1 MSPCISPETGDNG
14 RRTRQTCSERK
25 NMLTCIYN
33 DLPKSLF
40 VIQTFSTLEN
50 EQNKKKATAFRM
62 NSIYRL
68 LIISAISC
76 LLERKGLIS
85 MLRGGGLM
93 FTRWKRQYEFP
104 RYPSKYCF
112 SKVAFSGKGTQINVT
127 HPMSVNLRLQKKIT
141 YEWIAQPLSACPADH
156 LAFFKSAS
164 MANCHI
170 NKYCFDSKAH
180 FQIAK
185 IVT

>member
-1 MSPCISPETGDNG
+1 
-14 RRTRQTCSERK
+14 
-25 NMLTCIYN
+25 
-33 DLPKSLF
+33 
-40 VIQTFSTLEN
+40 
-50 EQNKKKATAFRM
+50 
-62 NSIYRL
+62 
-68 LIISAISC
+68 
-76 LLERKGLIS
+76 

-93 FTRWKRQYEFP
+93 FTCCKRQYEFP

-112 SKVAFSGKGTQINVT
+112 SKVAFSGKGTRINVT
-127 HPMSVNLRLQKKIT
+127 HPMSVNLHLQKKIT

-156 LAFFKSAS
+156 LAFFESAS